1 MMGLNEEEQLIIAE
15 DYCCNNMSKLKMI
28 CYPIIT
34 KIGGITGK
42 DYDDIYSLAQ
52 FLLYKCIKKYDK
64 NNATGASFNTF
75 FSNVLNRRLYATYIR
90 DKNRKCR
97 SNTKIKDN
105 GEVAF
110 IPDVSLD
117 APTPDCLATLERI
130 SMDYDLEEEIIN
142 RNKIESISDKTR
154 EYLNNLP
161 KNQRKVAEL
170 IMGGYTKDEIKEIL
184 HMEQNEINDCMNGMK
199 AYRNIS
205 ILF

>member
-1 MMGLNEEEQLIIAE
+1 MIGLNEEEQIAIAE

-28 CYPIIT
+28 CYPIII

-64 NNATGASFNTF
+64 NNTTGASFYTF

-105 GEVAF
+105 GEVTF

-130 SMDYDLEEEIIN
+130 SFSKSLEDEIIH
-142 RNKIESISDKTR
+142 EDISDKMR

-161 KNQRKVAEL
+161 KDQRKVAEL
-170 IMGGYTKDEIKEIL
+170 IMDGYTKDEIKEIL
-184 HMEQNEINDCMNGMK
+184 HMEQNEFTDCMNAMK